1 MKNTFITIKDIASA
15 LNISPSTVSRALKDH
30 PDISQETKDK
40 VVQYAQDMGYQ
51 PNSIALSLKSRR
63 SNVIGLIIPEIVHH
77 FFSSVISGIDEVA
90 STAGYNVIISQSNES
105 HEREIHNTRTLLG
118 SRVDGML
125 ISRTKETTDYAHFKH
140 INNAGVPMVFFDRT
154 CQGINADN
162 VIIDDKRAAYDA
174 TKYLINTG
182 CKDILH
188 LKGPDSL
195 TISHQR
201 LSGYRHAL
209 NDNGIAFKEERVIEA
224 DNFEKGV
231 QALQDL
237 INTNNLPQAIFAVND
252 LTALG
257 AISALKEAGIKV
269 PEQISVV
276 GFTNGMIGRL
286 SEPPLTTIE
295 QNGYLMGKKAAELL
309 LERIKSDEVLPPRTE
324 IIPTKLIVRKS
335 TF

>member
-1 MKNTFITIKDIASA
+1 MKNSFITIKDIAAA

-40 VVQYAQDMGYQ
+40 VVKYAREMGYQ
-51 PNSIALSLKSRR
+51 PNSIALSLKSRK
-63 SNVIGLIIPEIVHH
+63 SNVIGLVVPEIVHH

-90 STAGYNVIISQSNES
+90 SKAGYNVIISQSNES
-105 HEREIHNTRTLLG
+105 YEREIHNTHTLLG

-125 ISRTKETTDYAHFKH
+125 ISRTKETTNYDHFKH
-140 INNAGVPMVFFDRT
+140 INAAGVPMVFFDRT

-188 LKGPDSL
+188 LKGPESL

-209 NDNGIAFKEERVIEA
+209 SDNGIVFREDRVIEA
-224 DNFEKGV
+224 DNFEKGE
-231 QALQDL
+231 QEIAKL
-237 INTNNLPQAIFAVND
+237 IEKGDLPQAIFAVND

-257 AISALKEAGIKV
+257 AISALRDAGIKV
-269 PEQISVV
+269 PEHISVV
-276 GFTNGMIGRL
+276 GFTNGMISRL
-286 SEPPLTTIE
+286 SDPPLTTIE
-295 QNGYLMGKKAAELL
+295 QNGFLMGKKSAELL
-309 LERIKSDEVLPPRTE
+309 LERINSEEVLPPRTE